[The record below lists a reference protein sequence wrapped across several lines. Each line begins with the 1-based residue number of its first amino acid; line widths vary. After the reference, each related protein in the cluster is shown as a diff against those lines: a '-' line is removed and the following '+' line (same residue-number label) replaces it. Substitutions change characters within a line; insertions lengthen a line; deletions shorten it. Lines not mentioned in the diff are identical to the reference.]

1 MEDRKL
7 NIVQVNQT
15 SGTGGS
21 ERTAFALATSLDRK
35 LFNVIA
41 CALDGSGAMRREYAE
56 AGMPFHDMKKR
67 KGIDISL
74 IPRLR
79 RLIVECR
86 ADVVHTHD
94 YGAVSYCFFATRMLP
109 DTSLIHTNQCL
120 LGVYARP
127 KQAKL
132 LRWVLPR
139 VDALVSVSE
148 NVRQDYLQHAPAS
161 REMRVIYNAV
171 DLPRF
176 QVKLSV
182 REARSR
188 LGLSPNDFVVGCVG
202 NLRPEKGQD
211 MLLRAFR
218 KVLDGAP
225 DAHLVLVGGGECF
238 EKWQRLADELELG
251 GRAHFLGIRH
261 DVPQIMRVLDVYCLC
276 SLCEGMPVSI
286 LEAMAAGKTIV
297 ATDVPGTNEAV
308 ENGKNG
314 ILVPPHDS
322 DALSAALLHLY
333 EHPRIARSL
342 ALAGR
347 RKAEEEYSL
356 KRIVNE
362 YAKLY
367 RELVFG
373 GRK

>member
-1 MEDRKL
+1 MDRKL
-7 NIVQVNQT
+7 TILQVNQT

-21 ERTAFALATSLDRK
+21 ERTAFALATNLDPKR
-35 LFNVIA
+35 FNAIA
-41 CALDGSGAMRREYAE
+41 CALGGGGAMRKAYTE
-56 AGMPFHDMKKR
+56 AGIPFHDMGKR

-74 IPRLR
+74 VPRLR
-79 RLIVECR
+79 RLIVGCR
-86 ADVVHTHD
+86 ADIVHTHD
-94 YGAVSYCFFATRMLP
+94 YGAVNYCFFATRMLP
-109 DTSLIHTNQCL
+109 GAFLIHTNQCL
-120 LGVYARP
+120 LGVYSRP
-127 KQAKL
+127 KQRTL

-148 NVRQDYLQHAPAS
+148 NVRRDYLERAPAA

-176 QVKLSV
+176 EVDLSV

-188 LGLSPNDFVVGCVG
+188 LGLGPNDFVVGCVG

-225 DAHLVLVGGGECF
+225 SAHLVLVGGGECF
-238 EKWQRLADELELG
+238 EKWQRLAGELG
-251 GRAHFLGIRH
+251 LGDRAHFLGVRH
-261 DVPQIMRVLDVYCLC
+261 DVPQIMRALDVYCLC

-314 ILVPPHDS
+314 LLVPLHDS
-322 DALSAALLHLY
+322 DALAAALLHLH
-333 EHPRIARSL
+333 EHPPLAQSL

-347 RKAEEEYSL
+347 KKAEEQYSL
-356 KRIVNE
+356 KKIVSE
-362 YAKLY
+362 YARLY
-367 RELVFG
+367 HDLVFG
-373 GRK
+373 DRG